1 MIQKVYVVWMWSRIA
16 KFLDEPLL
24 CA

>member
-1 MIQKVYVVWMWSRIA
+1 MWSRIA